1 MGTTNIVPMINHEV
15 THNGITWV
23 DVIDPANVDF
33 SDLVKRFGLHSSS
46 IEECLEPEHLPKY
59 EHMERYKFMI
69 LRAIDMD
76 ADRRSDS
83 VQRLTNKL
91 AIFYSDDFIVTFHR
105 IKQPYVEAVIK
116 KFNDGSQIC
125 DFGAKSVV
133 VELINQV
140 ASTYD
145 KAVEDTYRK
154 FEGFEAEV
162 FNSNAAIK
170 LQQIY
175 LLKRRASIMH
185 RMLKMMDGPISEMIV
200 DCPDNVKPQFQTV
213 REHLNKLTFQL
224 EEVRE
229 SLISLL
235 NLHVSFASHRTNEV
249 MRVLTIFS
257 VFLMPLNFIAGVY
270 GMNFE
275 YMPELKSEFGYPLA
289 LGFMVLVAAVIY
301 LWFRKKGWLRTDNLS
316 KKISN
321 R

>member
-1 MGTTNIVPMINHEV
+1 MINHEH
-15 THNGITWV
+15 TANGITWV

-33 SDLVKRFGLHSSS
+33 ATLISRFGLHKSA
-46 IEECLEPEHLPKY
+46 IVDCLEPEHLPKF

-69 LRAIDMD
+69 LRAIDLD

-91 AIFYSDDFIVTFHR
+91 AIFYSDNFIITFHR
-105 IKQPYVEAVIK
+105 ISQPYVEMVFK
-116 KFNDGSQIC
+116 KFQDGAPIC
-125 DFGAKSVV
+125 DFGVKSIVA
-133 VELINQV
+133 ELINEV

-162 FNSNAAIK
+162 FNSNAGIK

-185 RMLKMMDGPISEMIV
+185 RMLKLMVGPISEMSV
-200 DCPDNVKPQFQTV
+200 DCPVNDKPQFQTV
-213 REHLNKLTFQL
+213 TEHLNKLTFQL
-224 EEVRE
+224 DEVRE

-249 MRVLTIFS
+249 MRILTIFS
-257 VFLMPLNFIAGVY
+257 VFLMPLNFIAGIY

-275 YMPELKSEFGYPLA
+275 YMPELKSEFGYPLV
-289 LGFMVLVAAVIY
+289 LGFMVFVAAVIY